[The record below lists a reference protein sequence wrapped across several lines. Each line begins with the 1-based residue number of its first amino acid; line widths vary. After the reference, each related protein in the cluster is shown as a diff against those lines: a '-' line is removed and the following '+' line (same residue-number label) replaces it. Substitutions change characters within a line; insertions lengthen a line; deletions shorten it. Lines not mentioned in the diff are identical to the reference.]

1 MNWLAHFVLSPP
13 DERVRL
19 GNWLADLLSP
29 QEQAAIEDPRIRE
42 GLALHRRI
50 DLFTDSH
57 PAVIKS
63 RERLPEGSR
72 RFSSILLDVAW
83 DHFLSRDF
91 QRRVGRPLDTFV
103 DEIHSGLVA
112 CSPLMSPEAR
122 EVRDRMVAEEW
133 LRSYMTLDGYQLT
146 LSRISNRLSPRAR
159 SRFDPAAATRHI
171 SADYAFFDAAFPE
184 LWSGLV
190 AHVPEAGLGS
200 HPVFAAG
207 FPGGS

>member
-19 GNWLADLLSP
+19 GNWLADLLGP
-29 QEQAAIEDPRIRE
+29 QEQAEIEDPRIRE

-50 DLFTDSH
+50 DLFTDAH
-57 PAVIKS
+57 PAVLKS
-63 RERLPEGSR
+63 RARLPDGSR

-91 QRRVGRPLDTFV
+91 RRLVGRPLDAFV
-103 DEIHSGLVA
+103 DEIHSGLIA
-112 CSPLMSPEAR
+112 CSPQMPSEVR
-122 EVRDRMVAEEW
+122 EVLDRMIAEGW
-133 LRSYMTLDGYQLT
+133 LRSYTTLDGYQLT

-159 SRFDPAAATRHI
+159 SRFDPAAATCHI
-171 SADYAFFDAAFPE
+171 SADYAFFEAAFPE

-200 HPVFAAG
+200 HPVFVAG
-207 FPGGS
+207 CAGGS